1 MIFDRS
7 FDEGNNVDRV
17 IIIAISCIVFVF
29 PCLLMFS
36 SILSSAS
43 SSMAVS
49 STKYAEGDD
58 KEERMRKR
66 RRWIQAAV
74 IVVVVDIVEGRRWHG
89 NDEIEEFD

>member
-36 SILSSAS
+36 SILSSSS

-74 IVVVVDIVEGRRWHG
+74 SLWSLLTSSRVGDGTEMMK
-89 NDEIEEFD
+89 